1 MSFLKRVLS
10 TKRDP
15 LRDNENTN
23 LTAFNVMYQPKNAYE
38 CDRFL
43 NDCDLILRDL
53 IKEMKGA
60 NADERRM
67 LRPVL
72 EMYER
77 RFFEVGKVHVASGN

>member
-10 TKRDP
+10 SKRSPTSDV
-15 LRDNENTN
+15 ENTN
-23 LTAFNVMYQPKNAYE
+23 LAAFNVMYQPKSTYE
-38 CDRFL
+38 RGRFL

-53 IKEMKGA
+53 IREMGGA
-60 NADERRM
+60 SVDERRM

-72 EMYER
+72 ELYER

>member
-10 TKRDP
+10 TKRSP
-15 LRDNENTN
+15 LSDTENSN
-23 LTAFNVMYQPKNAYE
+23 LAAFNVMHQPRNTYE
-38 CDRFL
+38 RDRFL

-53 IKEMKGA
+53 IKEMRAA

-72 EMYER
+72 ELYER
-77 RFFEVGKVHVASGN
+77 RFFEVGKVHVALGN